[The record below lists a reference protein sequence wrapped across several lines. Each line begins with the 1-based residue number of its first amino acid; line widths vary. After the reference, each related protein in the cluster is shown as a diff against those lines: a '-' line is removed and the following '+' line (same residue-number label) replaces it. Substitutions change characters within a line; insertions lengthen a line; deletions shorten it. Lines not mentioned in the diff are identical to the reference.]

1 MTDSR
6 SRSEDNE
13 PLMYIVQPTQAQTT
27 RSMQYFY
34 SSKQNEK
41 EQQPLKEEPT
51 FSPIQDVKSQ
61 EVKPEKAGLPANV
74 HKHKE
79 QKKPNKAFQYMNISE
94 KINFLCGFPKHMA
107 QPICEISVE
116 GKSFIGTIVEFADGE
131 VSILV
136 PPHDKPNRVPVKDII
151 TISIVKI

>member
-13 PLMYIVQPTQAQTT
+13 PLMYIVQPNQAQTT

-41 EQQPLKEEPT
+41 EQEPLKEEPT
-51 FSPIQDVKSQ
+51 FSPIEDVKSQ

-74 HKHKE
+74 HKQKE
-79 QKKPNKAFQYMNISE
+79 QKNQIKHFNI
-94 KINFLCGFPKHMA
+94 
-107 QPICEISVE
+107 
-116 GKSFIGTIVEFADGE
+116 
-131 VSILV
+131 
-136 PPHDKPNRVPVKDII
+136 
-151 TISIVKI
+151 